1 MSNKEDLSVSLSTS
15 EEQGNNKQCVASDS
29 RYTSERPRH
38 DELFK
43 KVMSEPVAAREFL
56 EYYLPASFKSKINLN
71 SVKIE
76 KESFVTENLRK
87 RLSDVVYSV
96 SLKQNIDGKNSTD
109 STTERANNDKA
120 YVYVLI
126 EHQSSSDYWIAFRL
140 WQYMLLLCERHKDA
154 NKNNQPKSNA
164 TSAKYNKLPLICPI
178 VVYANDKPY
187 NAPRSFWGLFEDSK
201 TAKEMM
207 GDEYLLVDLQK
218 QSDDEIEQKKH
229 LGMMEYMLKH
239 IKARDILN
247 LWQSLLEK
255 FESSIEIDKENGY
268 IYIKWLLWYSDAKVS
283 EDKQVELAKIIASYL
298 KKEDQEGLMRTI
310 ADKYIDEGVQKGMV
324 QGMQIGEAKGMQIG
338 RNEGMQI
345 GEAKGKYEVAK
356 NMLANNYSIPEVSRI
371 TGLSIAEINDLL
383 KS

>member
-1 MSNKEDLSVSLSTS
+1 MSSSKAEDLSTNGDTS
-15 EEQGNNKQCVASDS
+15 IANNNV
-29 RYTSERPRH
+29 ERPKH

-56 EYYLPASFKSKINLN
+56 EHYLPLSFKNKIDLN

-76 KESFVTENLRK
+76 KESFVTEDLRK

-96 SLKQNIDGKNSTD
+96 ALKKNNIKD
-109 STTERANNDKA
+109 SPTESANIDKA

-154 NKNNQPKSNA
+154 NKNKSHA
-164 TSAKYNKLPLICPI
+164 TQDHNNKLPLICPI

-187 NAPRSFWGLFEDSK
+187 NAPKSFWELFEDSK
-201 TAKEMM
+201 TAKALMS
-207 GDEYLLVDLQK
+207 DEYLLVDLQK

-255 FESSIEIDKENGY
+255 FASSIEIDKENGY

-324 QGMQIGEAKGMQIG
+324 QGMQIG
-338 RNEGMQI
+338 RSEGMQI

-371 TGLSIAEINDLL
+371 TGLSISELNELL
-383 KS
+383 KPKS

>member
-1 MSNKEDLSVSLSTS
+1 MDNKNTPKDSSELSTADTQ
-15 EEQGNNKQCVASDS
+15 ERNRNHEQVDSDGS
-29 RYTSERPRH
+29 NTSERPKH

-56 EYYLPASFKSKINLN
+56 EHYLPVSFKNKIDLN

-76 KESFVTENLRK
+76 KESFVTGDLRK

-96 SLKQNIDGKNSTD
+96 SLQNDNIEDSATD
-109 STTERANNDKA
+109 NVENDKA

-154 NKNNQPKSNA
+154 NKNKSNGA
-164 TSAKYNKLPLICPI
+164 AEKDNKLPLICPI

-187 NAPRSFWGLFEDSK
+187 NAPRNFWELFEDGK
-201 TAKEMM
+201 TAKELM

-218 QSDDEIEQKKH
+218 QSDNEIEQKKH

-255 FESSIEIDKENGY
+255 FESSIEIDKQNGY

-310 ADKYIDEGVQKGMV
+310 ADKYIDEGMQKGMV
-324 QGMQIGEAKGMQIG
+324 QGMQIGEAKRTI
-338 RNEGMQI
+338 
-345 GEAKGKYEVAK
+345 EVAK
-356 NMLANNYSIPEVSRI
+356 NMLNAGSDISFISKV
-371 TGLSIAEINDLL
+371 TGLSISELNRLL
-383 KS
+383 KP

>member
-1 MSNKEDLSVSLSTS
+1 MTNEEHNQRRQQTDLSTNSDAGDTS
-15 EEQGNNKQCVASDS
+15 GNA
-29 RYTSERPRH
+29 TAERPKH
-38 DELFK
+38 DELLK

-56 EYYLPASFKSKINLN
+56 EHYLPVTFKSKININ

-76 KESFVTENLRK
+76 KESFVTEDLRK

-96 SLKQNIDGKNSTD
+96 SLKNDNIKD
-109 STTERANNDKA
+109 STNESANHDKA

-126 EHQSSSDYWIAFRL
+126 EHQSNSDYWIAFRL

-154 NKNNQPKSNA
+154 NKNNKTKSN
-164 TSAKYNKLPLICPI
+164 SVKAKDNKLPLICPI

-187 NAPRSFWGLFEDSK
+187 NAPRSFWELFENGK
-201 TAKEMM
+201 TAKELM

-218 QSDDEIEQKKH
+218 QSDDEIAKKKH

-310 ADKYIDEGVQKGMV
+310 ADKYIDEGVQ
-324 QGMQIGEAKGMQIG
+324 QGMQIGEARGVQIGEAKGMQIG
-338 RNEGMQI
+338 RNEG
-345 GEAKGKYEVAK
+345 KYEVAK
-356 NMLANNYSIPEVSRI
+356 NMLNAGSDISFISKV
-371 TGLSIAEINDLL
+371 TGLSISDLNRLL

>member
-1 MSNKEDLSVSLSTS
+1 MTNEEHNQRQQQTDLSTDSDAGDTS
-15 EEQGNNKQCVASDS
+15 GNA
-29 RYTSERPRH
+29 TAERPKH

-56 EYYLPASFKSKINLN
+56 EYYLPVSFKNKIDLS

-76 KESFVTENLRK
+76 KESFVTEDLRK
-87 RLSDVVYSV
+87 RLSDVLYSV
-96 SLKQNIDGKNSTD
+96 SLNKNNIKD
-109 STTERANNDKA
+109 STNDGNVDNDKA

-154 NKNNQPKSNA
+154 NKNKSNA
-164 TSAKYNKLPLICPI
+164 TSEKYNKLPLICPI

-187 NAPRSFWGLFEDSK
+187 NAPRSFWELFEDSK
-201 TAKEMM
+201 TAKELM

-218 QSDDEIEQKKH
+218 QSDNEIEQKKY

-247 LWQSLLEK
+247 LWRSLLEK

-283 EDKQVELAKIIASYL
+283 EDKQVELAKIIAKHL

-324 QGMQIGEAKGMQIG
+324 QGMQIGEAKRTI
-338 RNEGMQI
+338 
-345 GEAKGKYEVAK
+345 EVAK
-356 NMLANNYSIPEVSRI
+356 NMLNAGSDISFISKV
-371 TGLSIAEINDLL
+371 TGLSISELNKLL

>member
-1 MSNKEDLSVSLSTS
+1 MGNEEHNQRQRQTDIST
-15 EEQGNNKQCVASDS
+15 NSDVGDT
-29 RYTSERPRH
+29 RDNAERPKH

-56 EYYLPASFKSKINLN
+56 EYYLPMSFKNKINLD
-71 SVKIE
+71 SIKIE
-76 KESFVTENLRK
+76 KESFVTEDLRK
-87 RLSDVVYSV
+87 RLSDVIYSV
-96 SLKQNIDGKNSTD
+96 SLKKSNIKD
-109 STTERANNDKA
+109 STADNIANEKA

-126 EHQSSSDYWIAFRL
+126 EHQSGSDYWIAFRL
-140 WQYMLLLCERHKDA
+140 WQYMLLLCERYKDT
-154 NKNNQPKSNA
+154 NKNNVTKD
-164 TSAKYNKLPLICPI
+164 KNKLPLICPI

-187 NAPRSFWGLFEDSK
+187 NAPRSFWELFEDSK

-207 GDEYLLVDLQK
+207 GDKYLLVDLQK
-218 QSDDEIEQKKH
+218 QSDDEIEKKKH

-255 FESSIEIDKENGY
+255 FASSIEIDKENGY

-283 EDKQVELAKIIASYL
+283 EDKQIALAKIIASYL

-324 QGMQIGEAKGMQIG
+324 QGIQIGRNEGMQIGEAKGMQIG
-338 RNEGMQI
+338 RNEV
-345 GEAKGKYEVAK
+345 KYEVAK

-371 TGLSIAEINDLL
+371 TGLSISELNQLL

>member
-1 MSNKEDLSVSLSTS
+1 MTNEEHNQRRQQSELST
-15 EEQGNNKQCVASDS
+15 NKDASAASD
-29 RYTSERPRH
+29 TSERPRH

-56 EYYLPASFKSKINLN
+56 EHYLPASFKNKINLD
-71 SVKIE
+71 SIKIE
-76 KESFVTENLRK
+76 KESFVTEDLRK
-87 RLSDVVYSV
+87 RFSDVVYSV
-96 SLKQNIDGKNSTD
+96 PLKQNIDGKNSTD
-109 STTERANNDKA
+109 SATDNVDNDKA

-154 NKNNQPKSNA
+154 NKNKSN
-164 TSAKYNKLPLICPI
+164 SAAEKDNKLPLICPI

-187 NAPRSFWGLFEDSK
+187 NAPRSFWELFEDSK
-201 TAKEMM
+201 TAKELM

-218 QSDDEIEQKKH
+218 QSDNEIEQKKH

-298 KKEDQEGLMRTI
+298 KKEEQEGLMRTI
-310 ADKYIDEGVQKGMV
+310 ADKYIDEGMQKGMV
-324 QGMQIGEAKGMQIG
+324 QGMQIG
-338 RNEGMQI
+338 RSEGMQI
-345 GEAKGKYEVAK
+345 GEAKRTMEVAK

-371 TGLSIAEINDLL
+371 TGLSIAEINVLL

>member
-1 MSNKEDLSVSLSTS
+1 MTNEERNNQQQKIDLST
-15 EEQGNNKQCVASDS
+15 NSDA
-29 RYTSERPRH
+29 SERPRH

-56 EYYLPASFKSKINLN
+56 EHYLPTSFKNKINLN

-76 KESFVTENLRK
+76 KESFVTEDLRK

-96 SLKQNIDGKNSTD
+96 SLKNDNIKDNTTD
-109 STTERANNDKA
+109 NVDNDKA

-154 NKNNQPKSNA
+154 NKNNNIKQEKD
-164 TSAKYNKLPLICPI
+164 NKLPLICPI

-187 NAPRSFWGLFEDSK
+187 NAPRSFWELFEDSK
-201 TAKEMM
+201 TAKGLMS
-207 GDEYLLVDLQK
+207 DEYLLVDLQK
-218 QSDDEIEQKKH
+218 QSDDEIEKKQH

-255 FESSIEIDKENGY
+255 FESSIEVDKKNGF

-283 EDKQVELAKIIASYL
+283 EDKQVELAKIIAKHL
-298 KKEDQEGLMRTI
+298 NKADQEGLMRTI
-310 ADKYIDEGVQKGMV
+310 ADKYIDEGIAQ
-324 QGMQIGEAKGMQIG
+324 GMQIG

-345 GEAKGKYEVAK
+345 GEAKRTMEVAK
-356 NMLANNYSIPEVSRI
+356 NMLSNNYSIPEVSRI
-371 TGLSIAEINDLL
+371 TGLSIQELNKLL

>member
-1 MSNKEDLSVSLSTS
+1 M
-15 EEQGNNKQCVASDS
+15 
-29 RYTSERPRH
+29 
-38 DELFK
+38 
-43 KVMSEPVAAREFL
+43 
-56 EYYLPASFKSKINLN
+56 
-71 SVKIE
+71 
-76 KESFVTENLRK
+76 
-87 RLSDVVYSV
+87 
-96 SLKQNIDGKNSTD
+96 
-109 STTERANNDKA
+109 
-120 YVYVLI
+120 LI
-126 EHQSSSDYWIAFRL
+126 EHQSSSDYWMAFRL

-154 NKNNQPKSNA
+154 NKNKSN
-164 TSAKYNKLPLICPI
+164 SAAEKDNKLPLICPI

-187 NAPRSFWGLFEDSK
+187 NAPRSFWELFEDSK
-201 TAKEMM
+201 TAKELM

-218 QSDDEIEQKKH
+218 QSDNEIEQKKH

-298 KKEDQEGLMRTI
+298 KKEEQEGLMRTI
-310 ADKYIDEGVQKGMV
+310 ADKYIDEGMQQGMQ
-324 QGMQIGEAKGMQIG
+324 QGMQIG
-338 RNEGMQI
+338 RSEGMQI
-345 GEAKGKYEVAK
+345 GEAKRTMEVAK

-371 TGLSIAEINDLL
+371 TGLSIAEINVLL

>member
-1 MSNKEDLSVSLSTS
+1 MTS
-15 EEQGNNKQCVASDS
+15 EHNNQQQQQTDLENSGS
-29 RYTSERPRH
+29 SERPRH

-56 EYYLPASFKSKINLN
+56 EHYLPVSFKNKINIH

-76 KESFVTENLRK
+76 KESFVTEDLRR

-96 SLKQNIDGKNSTD
+96 SLKQDKVREDSTD
-109 STTERANNDKA
+109 NVEHDKA

-140 WQYMLLLCERHKDA
+140 WQYMLLLCERL
-154 NKNNQPKSNA
+154 KSN
-164 TSAKYNKLPLICPI
+164 TKEKSKLPLICPI
-178 VVYANDKPY
+178 VVYASDKPY
-187 NAPRSFWGLFEDSK
+187 NAPRSFWELFEDSK
-201 TAKEMM
+201 TAKALMS
-207 GDEYLLVDLQK
+207 DEYLLVDLQK

-247 LWQSLLEK
+247 LWQTLLEK
-255 FESSIEIDKENGY
+255 FESSIEIDKANGY

-283 EDKQVELAKIIASYL
+283 EDKQAELAKIIAKHL
-298 KKEDQEGLMRTI
+298 NKADQEGVMRTI
-310 ADKYIDEGVQKGMV
+310 ADKYIDEGVAQ
-324 QGMQIGEAKGMQIG
+324 GMQIG
-338 RNEGMQI
+338 RNEG
-345 GEAKGKYEVAK
+345 KYEKTIEVAK
-356 NMLANNYSIPEVSRI
+356 NMLSNNYSIPEISRI
-371 TGLSIAEINDLL
+371 TGLSIQEINNLL

>member
-1 MSNKEDLSVSLSTS
+1 MTNEEQNQRRQQTDINKEADLSTNSDA
-15 EEQGNNKQCVASDS
+15 GIASN
-29 RYTSERPRH
+29 TSERPRH

-56 EYYLPASFKSKINLN
+56 EYYLPVSFKNKINLS

-76 KESFVTENLRK
+76 QESFVTESLRK
-87 RLSDVVYSV
+87 KLSDVVYSV
-96 SLKQNIDGKNSTD
+96 SLKNDNID
-109 STTERANNDKA
+109 NDKA

-154 NKNNQPKSNA
+154 NKNNSNI
-164 TSAKYNKLPLICPI
+164 TEEKDKKLPLICPV

-187 NAPRSFWGLFEDSK
+187 NAPRSFWKLFEDHK
-201 TAKEMM
+201 TAKDLM

-218 QSDDEIEQKKH
+218 QSDNEIEQKKH

-255 FESSIEIDKENGY
+255 FASSIEIDKENGY

-283 EDKQVELAKIIASYL
+283 EDKQVELARIISSYL

-324 QGMQIGEAKGMQIG
+324 QGIQIGEAKGL
-338 RNEGMQI
+338 QI
-345 GEAKGKYEVAK
+345 GEAKKTMEVAK
-356 NMLANNYSIPEVSRI
+356 NMLSNNYSMPEVSRI
-371 TGLSIAEINDLL
+371 TGLSIAELNQLL
-383 KS
+383 KA

>member
-1 MSNKEDLSVSLSTS
+1 MTNEEHNQRQQQSDLSTNSDAGDTS
-15 EEQGNNKQCVASDS
+15 GNA
-29 RYTSERPRH
+29 TAERPKH

-56 EYYLPASFKSKINLN
+56 EHYLPVTFKSKININ

-76 KESFVTENLRK
+76 KESFVTEDLRK

-109 STTERANNDKA
+109 STTDNVDNDKA

-154 NKNNQPKSNA
+154 NKNNKAKSNA
-164 TSAKYNKLPLICPI
+164 TSEKDNKLPLICPI

-187 NAPRSFWGLFEDSK
+187 NAPRSFWALFEDSK

-268 IYIKWLLWYSDAKVS
+268 IDIKWLLWYSDAKVS

-310 ADKYIDEGVQKGMV
+310 ADKYIDEGIAQ
-324 QGMQIGEAKGMQIG
+324 GMQIG

-345 GEAKGKYEVAK
+345 GEAKRTMEVAK
-356 NMLANNYSIPEVSRI
+356 NMLNAGSDLAFISKV
-371 TGLSIAEINDLL
+371 TGLSISELNRLL
-383 KS
+383 KPCPKV

>member
-1 MSNKEDLSVSLSTS
+1 MTNEEHNQKQQQTDL
-15 EEQGNNKQCVASDS
+15 ENRAS
-29 RYTSERPRH
+29 SERPRH

-56 EYYLPASFKSKINLN
+56 EHYLPVSFKNKIDLN

-76 KESFVTENLRK
+76 KESFVTEDLRK

-96 SLKQNIDGKNSTD
+96 SLKQARVRADSTD
-109 STTERANNDKA
+109 STSKNIDNIADIDNDKA

-140 WQYMLLLCERHKDA
+140 WQYMLLLCEKH
-154 NKNNQPKSNA
+154 KNNIKEKS
-164 TSAKYNKLPLICPI
+164 KLPLICPI
-178 VVYANDKPY
+178 VVYANDKLY
-187 NAPRSFWGLFEDSK
+187 NAPRSFWELFEDSS
-201 TAKEMM
+201 TAKAVMS
-207 GDEYLLVDLQK
+207 DEYLLVDLQK

-239 IKARDILN
+239 IKVRDILN

-255 FESSIEIDKENGY
+255 FENSIEIDKKNGY

-283 EDKQVELAKIIASYL
+283 EDKQAELTKIIARHL
-298 KKEDQEGLMRTI
+298 NKADQEGLMRTI

-324 QGMQIGEAKGMQIG
+324 QGMQIG

-345 GEAKGKYEVAK
+345 GRNKEKYEVAK
-356 NMLANNYSIPEVSRI
+356 NMLSAGSDISFIAKV
-371 TGLSIAEINDLL
+371 TGLSISEINDLL